1 VRLVFGHRLDLAFC
15 FYAFFTTLGHS
26 AVGRWLGVNAR
37 PASGDAT
44 SELVMRFSAYRG
56 LLAAGMAAALF
67 PIALSH
73 ATPATA
79 QELSPCA
86 PCHQAEPP
94 GAAERVGHDSRLDE
108 DDEIAAL
115 EAIRVALTE
124 VSDGASYVWHRRYGQ
139 LGGLVQ
145 PTQSF
150 KDPSG
155 RVCRRIIVVL
165 SAGLRSG
172 RFEGTACRI
181 AGGRWQLDG

>member
-1 VRLVFGHRLDLAFC
+1 
-15 FYAFFTTLGHS
+15 
-26 AVGRWLGVNAR
+26 
-37 PASGDAT
+37 
-44 SELVMRFSAYRG
+44 
-56 LLAAGMAAALF
+56 MAAALL
-67 PIALSH
+67 PISPLPPS
-73 ATPATA
+73 PAKA
-79 QELSPCA
+79 QDDQPCA
-86 PCHQAEPP
+86 PCLEPVP
-94 GAAERVGHDSRLDE
+94 PRATQRVGHDTMLDE

-150 KDPSG
+150 KDPDG
-155 RVCRRIIVVL
+155 RVCRHIIVIL

-181 AGGRWQLDG
+181 VGGRWQLDG

>member
-1 VRLVFGHRLDLAFC
+1 
-15 FYAFFTTLGHS
+15 
-26 AVGRWLGVNAR
+26 
-37 PASGDAT
+37 
-44 SELVMRFSAYRG
+44 
-56 LLAAGMAAALF
+56 MAAAL
-67 PIALSH
+67 LSPPTS
-73 ATPATA
+73 AKAK
-79 QELSPCA
+79 EFRPCA
-86 PCHQAEPP
+86 PCLKPEPVR
-94 GAAERVGHDSRLDE
+94 AAERVGNDTLLDE

-124 VSDGASYVWHRRYGQ
+124 VSDGASYVWHRRYGR

>member
-1 VRLVFGHRLDLAFC
+1 
-15 FYAFFTTLGHS
+15 
-26 AVGRWLGVNAR
+26 
-37 PASGDAT
+37 
-44 SELVMRFSAYRG
+44 
-56 LLAAGMAAALF
+56 MAAVLL
-67 PIALSH
+67 PIDLSH
-73 ATPATA
+73 PTPATA
-79 QELSPCA
+79 QELRPC
-86 PCHQAEPP
+86 
-94 GAAERVGHDSRLDE
+94 AAERIGHDSMLDE

-150 KDPSG
+150 KDPGG
-155 RVCRRIIVVL
+155 RVCRRIVVIL

-172 RFEGTACRI
+172 RFEGIACRS

>member
-1 VRLVFGHRLDLAFC
+1 
-15 FYAFFTTLGHS
+15 
-26 AVGRWLGVNAR
+26 
-37 PASGDAT
+37 
-44 SELVMRFSAYRG
+44 MRFSAYRG
-56 LLAAGMAAALF
+56 LLAAGMAAALL
-67 PIALSH
+67 PIDLSQPM
-73 ATPATA
+73 PAKA
-79 QELSPCA
+79 QELRPCA
-86 PCHQAEPP
+86 PCLERVPP
-94 GAAERVGHDSRLDE
+94 RAAERVGHDTMLDE

-150 KDPSG
+150 KDPGG
-155 RVCRRIIVVL
+155 RICRRIIVIL

-181 AGGRWQLDG
+181 VGGRWQLEG

>member
-1 VRLVFGHRLDLAFC
+1 
-15 FYAFFTTLGHS
+15 
-26 AVGRWLGVNAR
+26 
-37 PASGDAT
+37 
-44 SELVMRFSAYRG
+44 MRSSAYRG

-67 PIALSH
+67 PITLSH
-73 ATPATA
+73 PSPAQVQDRGPCTPCLEPVPPRAT
-79 QELSPCA
+79 Q
-86 PCHQAEPP
+86 
-94 GAAERVGHDSRLDE
+94 RVGHDTMLDE

-115 EAIRVALTE
+115 EAIRLALTE

-150 KDPSG
+150 KDPGG
-155 RVCRRIIVVL
+155 RVCRHIIVIL
-165 SAGLRSG
+165 SAGQRSG